1 MTTKPE
7 TKFWKR
13 IKDKFTKIT
22 LTRVEAI
29 TPTGLPDLNA
39 FFIDN
44 EKRCHEFWIELKVSS
59 GNQIKLS
66 PGQISW
72 HMHRFKLGA
81 KSIIMASTP
90 SRRGIALYSG
100 GRSLDLATYGL
111 NLEPC
116 ALIPEPCDWKKLE
129 SCLMNL
135 AS

>member
-13 IKDKFTKIT
+13 IKNKFTKIT

-44 EKRCHEFWIELKVSS
+44 EKRCHEFWIELKVS
-59 GNQIKLS
+59 

-81 KSIIMASTP
+81 KSIIMVQTP

-100 GRSLDLATYGL
+100 GRSLDLASQGL
-111 NLEPC
+111 SLEPC
-116 ALIPEPCDWKKLE
+116 AFFPEPCVWQELE

>member
-81 KSIIMASTP
+81 KSIIMAKAL

-100 GRSLDLATYGL
+100 GRSKDLATYGL

>member
-1 MTTKPE
+1 MTTTPE

-13 IKDKFTKIT
+13 IKNKFTKIT

-39 FFIDN
+39 FFLDK
-44 EKRCHEFWIELKVSS
+44 EKRGYEFWIELKGSP
-59 GNQIKLS
+59 GNAVKLS

-81 KSIIMASTP
+81 KSIIMVQTP
-90 SRRGIALYSG
+90 SQRGIALYSG
-100 GRSLDLATYGL
+100 GRSLNLASQGL
-111 NLEPC
+111 TLERC
-116 ALIPEPCDWKKLE
+116 ALIPEPCDWTQLE
-129 SCLMNL
+129 CCLINL

>member
-13 IKDKFTKIT
+13 IKNKFTKIT

-59 GNQIKLS
+59 GNAVKLS

-81 KSIIMASTP
+81 KSIIMVQTP
-90 SRRGIALYSG
+90 
-100 GRSLDLATYGL
+100 
-111 NLEPC
+111 
-116 ALIPEPCDWKKLE
+116 LIVTGKPKFMTSFFVVNKK
-129 SCLMNL
+129 SI
-135 AS
+135 